1 MAKKVT
7 KAVRLPK
14 DVAQRVDDFA
24 EKQEISEADALRR
37 LIRSGLDSGGDL
49 ITRNANIMDLK
60 SILAIT
66 LIFLTIEIG
75 AMFV

>member
-14 DVAQRVDDFA
+14 DVAERVDDFA
-24 EKQEISEADALRR
+24 ERQEISEADALRR

>member
-14 DVAQRVDDFA
+14 DVAKRVDDYA
-24 EKQEISEADALRR
+24 ENQEISEADALRR
-37 LIRSGLDSGGDL
+37 LIRSGLPDDGNMV
-49 ITRNANIMDLK
+49 TRNANIMDLK

-75 AMFV
+75 AMFL

>member
-24 EKQEISEADALRR
+24 ERQEISEADALRR
-37 LIRSGLDSGGDL
+37 LIRSGLDSDGDL